1 MQVILQEKI
10 KNLGSIGEIV
20 DVKPGYARNYLFRSG
35 KALPATKDNVARVM
49 EKKSELEKVE
59 LSKLKDAQKRAELI
73 EKLVTVDLAVPT
85 NEEGKLFGSVG
96 SSEVVDLLLSNGQ
109 EVTKQEVSI
118 LESPIREVGKYTIVV
133 QAHPDVAA
141 HLHLNLT
148 SSTVADLEV
157 SKSSTTDNQS
167 QSLDGE
173 GEDVADSESNES
185 SNAPVETSPKT
196 DVSE

>member
-35 KALPATKDNVARVM
+35 KALPATKEHVARVM
-49 EKKSELEKVE
+49 EKKSELEKIE
-59 LSKLKDAQKRAELI
+59 QEKLNDAKKRAQHI
-73 EKLVTVDLAVPT
+73 EKLVSVDLAVPT

-96 SSEVVDLLLSNGQ
+96 SGEVADLLASNGH

-118 LESPIREVGKYTIVV
+118 LESPVREVGHYTIVV

-141 HLHLNLT
+141 HVQLNLT
-148 SSTVADLEV
+148 SSTVSEI
-157 SKSSTTDNQS
+157 KQTKTTPVDS
-167 QSLDGE
+167 
-173 GEDVADSESNES
+173 SESDVVKQQDGSVSDES
-185 SNAPVETSPKT
+185 SEADNH
-196 DVSE
+196 SESSSDASE